1 MDGVNPTLPNAA
13 QAASAV
19 AADLRKTARLL
30 VLGKEAK
37 PLARPRPRADLGESP
52 ASDPVVTV
60 AAATQEEIPEEVRA
74 EPQLRAAAND
84 SDAHDKALMVRI
96 AAGDERALGDLIE
109 KHQGAVYGTIAKMLG
124 DPIEAQ
130 DLAQQVFLR
139 VYRAAGSY
147 RATAQFKTWIFTI
160 VRNLVFNEHRRRSR
174 ATLIS
179 LSPVDNDQSHSGH
192 SGGMDLP
199 DSGRT
204 PGEDLLQAEMLRKID
219 EAILALP
226 EQQRLAIVLRRYDE
240 FSYEEIAE
248 ILKTSVPA
256 TKSLLFRARETLRLA
271 LKDYLERE
279 T

>member
-1 MDGVNPTLPNAA
+1 MRRRIQDDDPTRTTPGN
-13 QAASAV
+13 
-19 AADLRKTARLL
+19 
-30 VLGKEAK
+30 
-37 PLARPRPRADLGESP
+37 
-52 ASDPVVTV
+52 
-60 AAATQEEIPEEVRA
+60 
-74 EPQLRAAAND
+74 
-84 SDAHDKALMVRI
+84 SDAHDKSLMALI
-96 AAGDERALGDLIE
+96 ARGDETALRELIE

-130 DLAQQVFLR
+130 DLAQQVFVR

-147 RATAQFKTWIFTI
+147 RATAQFKTWMFTI

-179 LSPVDNDQSHSGH
+179 LHQPDHESSTATTSF
-192 SGGMDLP
+192 DLP
-199 DSGRT
+199 DHANKT
-204 PGEDLLQAEMLRKID
+204 PDDAYLQQEMLQKVD

-271 LKDYLERE
+271 LQQYLATEKNPERH
-279 T
+279 